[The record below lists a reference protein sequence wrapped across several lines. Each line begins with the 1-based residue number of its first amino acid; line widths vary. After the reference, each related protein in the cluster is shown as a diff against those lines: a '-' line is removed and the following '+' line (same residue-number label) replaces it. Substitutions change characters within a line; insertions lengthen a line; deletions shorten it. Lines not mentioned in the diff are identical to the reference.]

1 MLDMAKKDI
10 IPAVFSY
17 MKELSKTASLKKSI
31 GLEVSED
38 AETVMVA
45 KLSKMANSLCA
56 KTEALDNAVLGVDS
70 NASAET
76 QAMYYKDTIIKA
88 MQELRAI
95 ADQLETMVGSKYWP
109 FPCYGELLY
118 SII

>member
-10 IPAVFSY
+10 TPAVFSY
-17 MKELSKTASLKKSI
+17 IKSLSETAALKKSI
-31 GLEVSED
+31 GLSVED
-38 AETVMVA
+38 DSETVMVA

-56 KTEALDNAVLGVDS
+56 KTEALDSAVLSVDPDS
-70 NASAET
+70 SWEA
-76 QAMYYKDTIIKA
+76 QAMYFKDTVITA

-95 ADQLETMVGSKYWP
+95 ADQLETMVGAKYWP

-118 SII
+118 SIL